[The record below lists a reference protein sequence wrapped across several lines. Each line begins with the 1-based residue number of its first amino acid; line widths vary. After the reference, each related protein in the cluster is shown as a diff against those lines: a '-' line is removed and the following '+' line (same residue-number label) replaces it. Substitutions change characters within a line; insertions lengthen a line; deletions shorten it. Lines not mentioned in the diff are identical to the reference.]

1 MLSFPPLDGPNK
13 IDLGNYVRPNVSNVQ
28 NPLGRTYFDL
38 GLRLMLSYQHEM
50 ASKCFLACL
59 EHSPYCVLAHGF
71 VALCHSPNYNFKGE
85 AYYESAHHIGDMVL
99 HDLLCVF
106 PSQQVAD
113 RHSKAAIDKI
123 EYLRKVHKKQKG
135 GGKGKKKGKGKQ
147 QSRKKPTGATNGMSN
162 SKDDEEKANGDSG
175 DPSGT
180 IDETPQMVSDV
191 EMKLLMAIRTLC
203 CQPGVSPGLSV
214 EMVGRPYADC
224 MRKIY
229 EKYPDDPEVAYCFA
243 ESLMVLNAWQLFEY
257 PTGRPVSPDVTE
269 CGEVSSGEGA
279 QVVVICNSVEA
290 CSIPKCSF
298 AHILF

>member
-1 MLSFPPLDGPNK
+1 MQKQAQYGEQMLGFPPLDGPNM
-13 IDLGNYVRPNVSNVQ
+13 IDLGNYVRPNVSNAQ
-28 NPLGRTYFDL
+28 NPLGRSYFDL
-38 GLRLMLSYQHEM
+38 GLRLMFSYQHEM
-50 ASKCFLACL
+50 AFKCFLACL

-71 VALCHSPNYNFKGE
+71 VALCHSPNCNFKGE
-85 AYYESAHHIGDMVL
+85 AYYESAHHISDMAL

-123 EYLRKVHKKQKG
+123 EYLRKLHKKQKS

-147 QSRKKPTGATNGMSN
+147 QPKKKQTTPTDGSSSNGNANEDQGNTNGEAT
-162 SKDDEEKANGDSG
+162 DQSG
-175 DPSGT
+175 GVE
-180 IDETPQMVSDV
+180 ETPQMVSDV
-191 EMKLLMAIRTLC
+191 ELKLLMAIRTLC

-214 EMVGRPYADC
+214 EMVGRPYADS

-243 ESLMVLNAWQLFEY
+243 ESLMVLNAWQLYEY

-269 CGEVSSGEGA
+269 CGEVSSSKG
-279 QVVVICNSVEA
+279 
-290 CSIPKCSF
+290 
-298 AHILF
+298 